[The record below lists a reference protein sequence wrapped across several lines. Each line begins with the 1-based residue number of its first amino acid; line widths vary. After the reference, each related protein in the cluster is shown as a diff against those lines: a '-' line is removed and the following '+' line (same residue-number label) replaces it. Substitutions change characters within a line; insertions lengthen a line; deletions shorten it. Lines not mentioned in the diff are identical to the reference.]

1 MKRMYRIPP
10 PLGDI
15 FNWNMRRW
23 KFIWWIKMRFNNFYK
38 KFRNPPRGGFLV
50 EIPKNYQSDAFM
62 NLKIKD
68 IKSEEDVNKIMS
80 KSWLSGFIEAES
92 LKGDWNRR

>member
-1 MKRMYRIPP
+1 
-10 PLGDI
+10 
-15 FNWNMRRW
+15 
-23 KFIWWIKMRFNNFYK
+23 MRFNNFYK

-80 KSWLSGFIEAES
+80 KS
-92 LKGDWNRR
+92 